1 MLPAALIL
9 LRTTFSNDLMVFFVL
24 KDLFIMTAN

>member
-9 LRTTFSNDLMVFFVL
+9 LRATFSNDLTVFFVL
-24 KDLFIMTAN
+24 KDSFIMTAN